1 MLLKLENINK
11 KFGKKEVLK
20 NISFDVHDKEIV
32 AIVGPSGSGK
42 STLLRCIN
50 MIDPPTSGIIKYDKY
65 NIMKKNIDINKYR
78 MNVGMVFQQFNLFSH
93 LTVIENITLV
103 PIKLGL
109 LTKEKAYKKGEKLLN
124 DIGLLTK
131 ENEKPI
137 NLSGGE
143 QQRVAIVRALMMEP
157 KLLLFDEPTSSLDPQ
172 MTREVL
178 ELIKEIATTGMNMII
193 VSHELNFV
201 KEVATRIIFIKE
213 GSILFDGPKEEFF
226 NNKDNQD
233 IKDFLIKTK

>member
-20 NISFDVHDKEIV
+20 DISFEVHDKEII

-50 MIDPPTSGIIKYDKY
+50 MIEPPTSGTIKYNKY

-124 DIGLLTK
+124 DIGLLNK

>member
-20 NISFDVHDKEIV
+20 NISLEVHDKEIV

-50 MIDPPTSGIIKYDKY
+50 MIEPPTSGTIKYDKY

-178 ELIKEIATTGMNMII
+178 ELIKEIATTGMNMMI

-201 KEVATRIIFIKE
+201 KEVATRILFIKE
-213 GSILFDGPKEEFF
+213 GKIIFDGPKEEFF

>member
-20 NISFDVHDKEIV
+20 DISFEVHDKEIV

-50 MIDPPTSGIIKYDKY
+50 MIEPPTSGTIKYNKY

-124 DIGLLTK
+124 DIGLLNK

-178 ELIKEIATTGMNMII
+178 ELIKEIATTGMNMMI

-213 GSILFDGPKEEFF
+213 GRIIFDGPKEEFF